1 MAQQSV
7 FERGDTQMFTWMASV
22 APDSAPRLSIV
33 DSANTVLHS
42 ATAVASGGAFYY
54 SMFTMPNCVGWYL
67 YEWEAFKTIAG
78 SAYPFVNRGVFRV
91 DQTQFT
97 NP

>member
-1 MAQQSV
+1 MAQSNV
-7 FERGDTQMFTWMASV
+7 FERGDTQQFIWTASI

-42 ATAVASGGAFYY
+42 ATSIQSGATAFY
-54 SMFTMPNCVGWYL
+54 SMFIMPNADGWYL
-67 YEWEAFKTIAG
+67 YEWQAFKTIAG
-78 SAYPFVNRGVFRV
+78 TAYPFVNRGVFRV
-91 DQTQFT
+91 GMTQIT

>member
-1 MAQQSV
+1 MGQPYV
-7 FERGDTQMFTWMASV
+7 FEAGDTQQFIWTASV

-33 DSANTVLHS
+33 DSAGTVLHS
-42 ATAVASGGAFYY
+42 ATSIQSGATAFY
-54 SMFTMPNCVGWYL
+54 SMFTMPRTHGWYL
-67 YEWEAFKTIAG
+67 YEWQAFKTISS

-91 DQTQFT
+91 DEVRFT